1 MASFAITDEGT
12 LTMSRWI
19 YFALP
24 VAVLA
29 MAALSPAAANAQI
42 KTPSCQ
48 ALAAWLSNVDLRD
61 REKVNRHK
69 TYAIAKA
76 MKGDEMVRLF
86 GKAGPDF
93 TQDDVAAARKIADD
107 CEKAAGRAK
116 DRQTAKLFASLES
129 EFQRNLGPILKEIEA
144 GTAKLP
150 PALDKFESIP
160 PGIEKLRAVAA
171 LLSYART
178 LDDRQAGIILSGID
192 RSVDADTRA
201 IFDALRSLPEAA
213 VREKMQPRVEPQF
226 APAREA
232 AIMEVRQKLA
242 ALPETL
248 QGLRGIESEMQMP
261 RIYLGR
267 ALSPED
273 MALFEKEV
281 DARRNQIE
289 QVLLVEAKQKIDAM
303 PANVMTLSMLTQ
315 SGARSFAG
323 GLPPERVKELEGHV
337 EQRKATLQKAVVDDT
352 IAALAKSPV
361 TIAGLGELDTFR
373 RNFIQQAGPLV
384 GTEIQRFDAAVKA
397 RAAEVARGA
406 QPAFEKELAALPETA
421 ESLAVIDRQVEQ
433 IVAYLIRLDP
443 SARAL
448 YEEPA
453 RKRRAAIAAKVEA
466 EEKRLASLPLAG
478 QTFANPIGVKVEFR
492 DRRRAYV
499 TLPTGGM
506 QEASYE
512 QDGDRIIL
520 RLPNSNT
527 VMQRKGATL
536 VMDGMPLRP
545 IAVR

>member
-1 MASFAITDEGT
+1 
-12 LTMSRWI
+12 MSRWTH
-19 YFALP
+19 FAMP
-24 VAVLA
+24 AAVLA
-29 MAALSPAAANAQI
+29 MAVLSPAAANAQI
-42 KTPSCQ
+42 KAPGCE
-48 ALAAWLSNVDLRD
+48 ALAAWLSKVDLRD

-69 TYAIAKA
+69 TYGIATA

-116 DRQTAKLFASLES
+116 DRQAAKLFAGLES
-129 EFQRNLGPILKEIEA
+129 EFQRNLGPVLKEIET
-144 GTAKLP
+144 GNAKLP

-213 VREKMQPRVEPQF
+213 VREKMQPRIEPQF

-232 AIMEVRQKLA
+232 AVKEVRQKLA
-242 ALPETL
+242 ALPETA
-248 QGLRGIESEMQMP
+248 QGLRGIDSEMQMT
-261 RIYLGR
+261 RHFLSR

-281 DARRNQIE
+281 DARRDQIE
-289 QVLLVEAKQKIDAM
+289 RALLAQAKQKIDAM

-315 SGARSFAG
+315 SGARPVAG
-323 GLPPERVKELEGHV
+323 GLPPLRVQELEAHA
-337 EQRKATLQKAVVDDT
+337 EQRKAVLRKSVVDDAVT
-352 IAALAKSPV
+352 AIGSSPA
-361 TIAGLGELDTFR
+361 TIAGLGELDAFR

-406 QPAFEKELAALPETA
+406 RPAFEKELAALPETA
-421 ESLAVIDRQVEQ
+421 ESLGVIDRQTEQ
-433 IVAYLIRLDP
+433 IVAYLMRLDP

-466 EEKRLASLPLAG
+466 EEKRLAALPLAG

-499 TLPTGGM
+499 TLPAGGM

-520 RLPNSNT
+520 RMPNSNT
-527 VMQRKGATL
+527 VLERKGATL
-536 VMDGMPLRP
+536 VIDGVPLRP
-545 IAVR
+545 VVVR